1 MRATYKVK
9 SLGFVVPH
17 FSLSLACVASVCNRV
32 RPNFSRRTRAETL
45 ATQATLSPP
54 RLASLAWRVG
64 GGGGGGGAW
73 GNPKINHN
81 GLVSQGCSQTGERQ
95 YKRFLVSRVFQSCH
109 PDPNLRSVPSRMQGI
124 LSIPNLAS
132 IKFT

>member
-17 FSLSLACVASVCNRV
+17 FSLSLACVASVSNRV

-54 RLASLAWRVG
+54 RLASLAWR
-64 GGGGGGGAW
+64 GGGAC